1 MKQKMLWLKVKM
13 KFFWK
18 RIKRHWKNISR
29 RTKVMVSVSTIT
41 LVLGGCIGM
50 TVGYVIQNDKL
61 QKAKQSYEEQYC
73 SLEGEN
79 QRLEEKLLILEKQ
92 QEQTVEKKQIVR
104 PWNLVLVN
112 QYHPME
118 EGYKPKL
125 KELTS
130 GYEVDERIVDSA
142 RKMLTA
148 AKEDGMNIVVCS
160 AYRSVNRQ
168 KQLFNENVAWHL
180 EEMGNYWDAY
190 AETKKSVAIPGTSEH
205 ALGLALDLVSGNYM
219 DLDEKQAET
228 KEAKWLKENC
238 YKYGFIL
245 RYPPEKMDITGI
257 IYEPWHYRYV
267 GVEDAKKIME
277 SGLTLEEYLEEL
289 E

>member
-1 MKQKMLWLKVKM
+1 MRQKIVCLKVKI
-13 KFFWK
+13 KFFGR
-18 RIKRHWKNISR
+18 RIKRQWKERDR
-29 RTKVMVSVSTIT
+29 RTKVTVWISTLT
-41 LVLGGCIGM
+41 LVLGGCIGIA
-50 TVGYVIQNDKL
+50 VGYVTQNDKL
-61 QKAKQSYEEQYC
+61 QKAQQNYEEQYC

-79 QRLEEKLLILEKQ
+79 QRLEEKILILEKQ
-92 QEQTVEKKQIVR
+92 QEQTVEKKEIVR

-118 EGYKPKL
+118 EGYEPNL
-125 KELTS
+125 KELS
-130 GYEVDERIVDSA
+130 PGYEVDERIIDSA
-142 RKMLTA
+142 RKMLEA

-168 KQLFNENVAWHL
+168 KQLFNENVAQRL
-180 EEMGNYWDAY
+180 EEQGNYWDAY
-190 AETKKSVAIPGTSEH
+190 AETKKSVAVPGTSEH

-219 DLDEKQAET
+219 ELDEKQAET
-228 KEAKWLKENC
+228 QEAKWLKENC

-245 RYPPEKMDITGI
+245 RYPPEKMEITGI

>member
-1 MKQKMLWLKVKM
+1 
-13 KFFWK
+13 
-18 RIKRHWKNISR
+18 
-29 RTKVMVSVSTIT
+29 
-41 LVLGGCIGM
+41 M

>member
-29 RTKVMVSVSTIT
+29 RTKVMVSVSTLT

-92 QEQTVEKKQIVR
+92 QEQTVEKKQMVR

-125 KELTS
+125 KELTP

-142 RKMLTA
+142 RKMLAA

-180 EEMGNYWDAY
+180 KEKENYWDAY